1 MTEAVI
7 FIIGSVLFVIT
18 AGASVTFGMFRA
30 HELQR
35 QDLDESPRVA
45 EVEETTFT
53 ELHRTQRL
61 PNEFEPVRA
70 TS

>member
-7 FIIGSVLFVIT
+7 FAIGSLMFVAT

-35 QDLDESPRVA
+35 QDLEESPRVA

-53 ELHRTQRL
+53 EIHRTQ
-61 PNEFEPVRA
+61 PVAGEPGPA
-70 TS
+70 TI